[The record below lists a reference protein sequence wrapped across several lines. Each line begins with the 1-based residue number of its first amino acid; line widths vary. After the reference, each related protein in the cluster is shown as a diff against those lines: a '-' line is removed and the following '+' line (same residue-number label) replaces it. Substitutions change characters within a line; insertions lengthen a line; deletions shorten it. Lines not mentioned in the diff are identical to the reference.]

1 MFVRAYLRASTE
13 DQDATRAR
21 AALEDFMAD
30 RGRPIAA
37 YYIENRSGRTTDRP
51 ELRRLLDDAHEGD
64 VLLVESVDR
73 LSRLP
78 AKEWRTLRRDIEA
91 RGIRVVAQDL
101 PSTHTVL
108 SHPEGPSDEMTGRVL
123 SAVNS
128 MLLEVVAA
136 QAEADYLQRRQ
147 RQAQGIERAKAER
160 KYKGRPLNRALHNRI
175 IALRTAGHSIRAT
188 AQLAG
193 TSPTTVQRAQKRHAK
208 ETFERADGHEAEQ
221 QATA

>member
-1 MFVRAYLRASTE
+1 MFIRAYCRAST
-13 DQDATRAR
+13 DTQDANRAKR
-21 AALEDFMAD
+21 ALQDFVKDRNLE
-30 RGRPIAA
+30 IAA
-37 YYIENRSGRTTDRP
+37 FYIENRSGRSMERP

-78 AKEWRTLRRDIEA
+78 AQEWRTLRHDIES

-108 SHPEGPSDEMTGRVL
+108 SHSQSNDDEMTGRVL
-123 SAVNS
+123 AAINS

-147 RQAQGIERAKAER
+147 RQMQGIEKAKR
-160 KYKGRPLNRALHNRI
+160 QQKYRGRPLNLDIHKRV
-175 IALRTAGHSIRAT
+175 IALRKAGHSIREVAK
-188 AQLAG
+188 LAG
-193 TSPTTVQRAQKRHAK
+193 TSPTTVQRAEKRA
-208 ETFERADGHEAEQ
+208 RASDDKAS
-221 QATA
+221 A

>member
-13 DQDATRAR
+13 DQDAARAR

-37 YYIENRSGRTTDRP
+37 YYIENASGRTTDRP
-51 ELRRLLDDAHEGD
+51 ELRRLLNDSREGD

-108 SHPEGPSDEMTGRVL
+108 SHPEGPGDEMTSRVL

-193 TSPTTVQRAQKRHAK
+193 TSPTTVQRAQKRHTK
-208 ETFERADGHEAEQ
+208 ETLERVDAREAEK